1 MSDYK
6 KLDVWEYAHAL
17 VLNVHGAA
25 KEIRGAEVLSLK
37 SQMTRAAMSI
47 PTNLVEGCG
56 QQSAREFGRFIKI
69 SLNSASELEYQLLLA
84 RDLDALREEAYRSL
98 TDQTV
103 RVRKM
108 LYGLLKSLS
117 RQPSKPPTTIDGPE
131 PTTRNP

>member
-6 KLDVWEYAHAL
+6 KLDVWELAHAL

-69 SLNSASELEYQLLLA
+69 ALNSASELEYQLLLA
-84 RDLDALREEAYRSL
+84 KDLDAMREEPYRSL

-108 LYGLLKSLS
+108 LYGLLKSIS
-117 RQPSKPPTTIDGPE
+117 RQPPKPRDRPD
-131 PTTRNP
+131 